1 MPRPVISEIDVGV
14 TNVLLVSAHDWFA
27 SALQAVLEP
36 EGFVFARA
44 RSARRALRTVEQIE
58 PEMIIIGERLPD
70 LDAAGL
76 SRALLAGG
84 LKESVPILVYSPNFW
99 HEREQAAAMASGAW
113 DIIKEPVR
121 PSLVVAKLRRLLEI
135 KRLIELTEESS
146 LTDGP
151 TGLLNLMGLMRSM
164 RLLEATAQRNAAPL
178 SCVVI
183 GPSQRVTGVELDRQK
198 MAAAELCHRE
208 LRESDLC
215 GWVDEADFGVIAYN
229 TTAAGITTL
238 VRRLNDSIASGPEGD
253 LMQPLS
259 AGVVEFPARD
269 DGEESRMTAAVD
281 RSPRIASLSRL
292 AAAQTA
298 LREAR
303 DGGGGIRIAEL
314 G

>member
-1 MPRPVISEIDVGV
+1 MARPVIEDINVGV
-14 TNVLLVSAHDWFA
+14 TNVLLVSSHDWFA

-44 RSARRALRTVEQIE
+44 RSARRALRTVEHIE
-58 PEMIIIGERLPD
+58 PDVVIIGEKLPD

-76 SRALLAGG
+76 ARALLAGG
-84 LKESVPILVYSPNFW
+84 LRESVPILVYSPNFW
-99 HEREQAAAMASGAW
+99 HEREQTAAMVAGAW

-135 KRLIELTEESS
+135 KRLIELAEDSS
-146 LTDGP
+146 LTDGE
-151 TGLLNLMGLMRSM
+151 TGLLNLTGLMRSM

-183 GPSQRVTGVELDRQK
+183 GPSEPGTGYDLDKQK
-198 MAAAELCHRE
+198 QMAAELCHKH
-208 LRESDLC
+208 LRDSDLC
-215 GWVDEADFGVIAYN
+215 GWVAEADFGVVAYN

-238 VRRLNDSIASGPEGD
+238 VRRLNESLSSGSSAE
-253 LMQPLS
+253 QSHSLS
-259 AGVVEFPARD
+259 AGVVEFPAPD
-269 DGEESRMTAAVD
+269 EQPDGPDSSIKSA
-281 RSPRIASLSRL
+281 PRIASLSRL

-303 DGGGGIRIAEL
+303 HGGGGIRIAKVS
-314 G
+314 

>member
-1 MPRPVISEIDVGV
+1 MRSLTGNDIDVGV

-36 EGFVFARA
+36 EGFIFARA
-44 RSARRALRTVEQIE
+44 RSARRALRTVENIE
-58 PEMIIIGERLPD
+58 PEIVIIGERLPD

-76 SRALLAGG
+76 ASALLTGG

-99 HEREQAAAMASGAW
+99 HEREQAAAMAAGAW

-146 LTDGP
+146 LTDGG
-151 TGLLNLMGLMRSM
+151 TGLLNLTGLMRSM
-164 RLLEATAQRNAAPL
+164 RLLEAAAQRNAAPL

-183 GPSQRVTGVELDRQK
+183 GPSEAGASDLERQK
-198 MAAAELCHRE
+198 NLAADLCHR
-208 LRESDLC
+208 LVRESDLC
-215 GWVDEADFGVIAYN
+215 GWVAEADFGVVAYN
-229 TTAAGITTL
+229 TTAAGVTSI
-238 VRRLNDSIASGPEGD
+238 VRRLNASLAKRPDSEA
-253 LMQPLS
+253 LHPLS
-259 AGVVEFPARD
+259 AGVVEFTVPDGTPTPPAR
-269 DGEESRMTAAVD
+269 RID

-303 DGGGGIRIAEL
+303 HSGGGIRIAENH
-314 G
+314 

>member
-1 MPRPVISEIDVGV
+1 MRSPHIKEIDVGV

-44 RSARRALRTVEQIE
+44 RSARRALRTVENIE
-58 PEMIIIGERLPD
+58 PEIVIIGERLPD

-76 SRALLAGG
+76 ASALLTGG

-99 HEREQAAAMASGAW
+99 HEREQAAAMAAGAW

-146 LTDGP
+146 LTDGR
-151 TGLLNLMGLMRSM
+151 TGLLNLTGLMRSM
-164 RLLEATAQRNAAPL
+164 RLLEAAAQRNAAPL

-183 GPSQRVTGVELDRQK
+183 GPSEPGTASDLARQK
-198 MAAAELCHRE
+198 QLAADLCHR
-208 LRESDLC
+208 LVRESDLC
-215 GWVDEADFGVIAYN
+215 GWVAEADFGVVAYN
-229 TTAAGITTL
+229 TTAAGVTKL
-238 VRRLNDSIASGPEGD
+238 VRRLNESLAKAPDSEV
-253 LMQPLS
+253 LHPLS
-259 AGVVEFPARD
+259 AGVVEFSVPGGTPTLPTPRI
-269 DGEESRMTAAVD
+269 D
-281 RSPRIASLSRL
+281 RAPRIASLSRL

-298 LREAR
+298 LRDAR
-303 DGGGGIRIAEL
+303 HSGGGIRIAENH
-314 G
+314 